1 LGDIDVWG
9 KILLLSPMIPLA
21 LDPKFVR
28 VAVAGNGAL
37 ALRRLLALRAAG
49 AKEAVLF
56 ADAPTPDLAA
66 AAGAHLKHHMPGA
79 AALADLHVLWIVDVE
94 PARAAE
100 LADLARSLRVLVN
113 VEDVPA
119 YCDFHSVAEVRRGD
133 LLLTIST
140 GGAAPGLAGSI
151 RRALENCFGPEWA
164 ERVSEI
170 AELRR
175 GWRADGVAMPE
186 AARRIDR
193 LVAARCWLACARPH

>member
-66 AAGAHLKHHMPGA
+66 AAG
-79 AALADLHVLWIVDVE
+79 ALADLHVLWIVDVE